1 MKHTII
7 NALFLSAAIACIS
20 CEDMLDYQPKDR
32 LSPDTYF
39 KTETDC
45 ELWTNNYYTVFPS
58 AEGIYSEPYDVIV
71 RDVLADEISGV
82 RKPMPTDGNWNWEK
96 LREMN
101 FFLSRASQIEDESVR
116 LEYEGL
122 TRFFRAY
129 FYFEKVKRYG
139 DVPWVDR
146 PLGSDEEELYK
157 GRDSREL
164 VMEKVMEDVDF
175 AIANLPEVQNVYRV
189 TRWTARALKSRIAL
203 FEGTFRKY
211 HGLDGYEE
219 FLQACV
225 NASEPFLTGPYSI
238 YTSGSTPYQDL
249 FTSQDAIETEI
260 ILARAYTSAI
270 SGMTHD
276 VNGHLTGATMGRPGM
291 TRNVVNMYLM
301 RDGSRYTD
309 QENYATKTF
318 VEECKNRDLR
328 MAQTLR
334 TPGYKRIGGSK
345 ELAPDLSRSTTG
357 YQLIKYLTEEKY
369 DANKASTNDMRPV
382 GIDPR
387 YLAYFMRA
395 MDLAKVFYSL
405 GGGLRQSL
413 NYAEAKAELGT
424 LKQADLDNTIRPLR
438 ARAGLP
444 DLDMEEANANPD
456 PYLSSP
462 ETGYANVTGD
472 NKGVI
477 LEIRRERTLETP
489 MEGLRYWD
497 IMRWKE
503 GKRFEKPIEG
513 LYFPGTGEYDLDGNG
528 SVDVCIYDT
537 EKAPGNSADVL
548 YLKLGSDIVLSE
560 GTSGNVLA
568 HSTQQRTW
576 NEERDYL
583 YPIPTDDRVLTQG
596 AISQNPGWNDGL
608 PF

>member
-7 NALFLSAAIACIS
+7 NVILLLATIACVS
-20 CEDMLDYQPKDR
+20 CEDMLDFQPKDR
-32 LSPDTYF
+32 LSPNTYF
-39 KTETDC
+39 RTETDC

-58 AEGIYSEPYDVIV
+58 AEGVYSEPFDVIV

-82 RKPMPTDGNWNWEK
+82 RKPMPTDGNWKWTK

-101 FFLSRASQIEDESVR
+101 FFLSRSSQIEEESVR
-116 LEYEGL
+116 LRYEGL

-139 DVPWVDR
+139 DVPWVDK
-146 PLGSDEEELYK
+146 PLSSDDKELYK
-157 GRDSREL
+157 GRDSREF
-164 VMEKVMEDVDF
+164 VMEKVMEDIDF
-175 AIANLPEVQNVYRV
+175 AIANLPEKQDVYHV
-189 TRWTARALKSRIAL
+189 TKWTARALKSRIAL

-211 HGLDGYEE
+211 HGIDGYEKY
-219 FLQACV
+219 LQECV
-225 NASEPFLTGPYSI
+225 TASEPFLNGPYNI
-238 YTSGSTPYQDL
+238 YTTGSTPYQDL
-249 FTSQDAIETEI
+249 FTSQNAIGTEI

-291 TRNVVNMYLM
+291 TRNAVNMYLM

-309 QENYATKTF
+309 QPGYATKTF
-318 VEECKNRDLR
+318 VDECKNRDLR
-328 MAQTLR
+328 MAQTIR
-334 TPGYKRIGGSK
+334 TPKYKRIGGKK

-369 DANKASTNDMRPV
+369 DANKASTNDMPLFR
-382 GIDPR
+382 
-387 YLAYFMRA
+387 LAEV
-395 MDLAKVFYSL
+395 L
-405 GGGLRQSL
+405 L

-424 LKQADLDNTIRPLR
+424 LKQDDLNKTIKPLR
-438 ARAGLP
+438 SRAGLP
-444 DLDMEEANANPD
+444 ELDMEEANENPD

-462 ETGYANVTGD
+462 ETGYANVTGA

-489 MEGLRYWD
+489 MEELRYWD

-513 LYFPGTGEYDLDGNG
+513 LYFAGTGEYDLDGNG
-528 SVDVCIYDT
+528 TVDVYIYDSET
-537 EKAPGNSADVL
+537 APGNKADVL
-548 YLKLGSDIVLSE
+548 YLKLGTDIVLSE
-560 GTSGNVLA
+560 KTSGNLLA
-568 HSTQQRTW
+568 HSSTHRIW

-596 AISQNPGWNDGL
+596 AISQNPGWDDGL

>member
-1 MKHTII
+1 MKHTTI
-7 NALFLSAAIACIS
+7 NVTLFLAAIACVS
-20 CEDMLDYQPKDR
+20 CEDMLDFQPKDR

-39 KTETDC
+39 RTETDC

-58 AEGIYSEPYDVIV
+58 AEGVYSEPFDVIV

-82 RKPMPTDGNWNWEK
+82 RKPMPTDGNWKWTK

-101 FFLSRASQIEDESVR
+101 FFLSRSSQIEEESVR
-116 LEYEGL
+116 LRYEGL

-139 DVPWVDR
+139 DVPWVDK
-146 PLGSDEEELYK
+146 PLSSDDKELYK
-157 GRDSREL
+157 GRDSREF
-164 VMEKVMEDVDF
+164 VMEKVMEDIDF
-175 AIANLPEVQNVYRV
+175 AIANLPEKQDVYHV

-211 HGLDGYEE
+211 HGIEGYEKY
-219 FLQACV
+219 LQECV
-225 NASEPFLTGPYSI
+225 TASEPFLNGPYTI
-238 YTSGSTPYQDL
+238 YTTGSTPYQDL
-249 FTSQDAIETEI
+249 FTSQNAIGTEI

-291 TRNVVNMYLM
+291 TRNAVNMYLM

-309 QENYATKTF
+309 QPGYATKTF
-318 VEECKNRDLR
+318 VDECKNRDLR
-328 MAQTLR
+328 MAQTIR
-334 TPGYKRIGGSK
+334 TPKYKRIGGKK

-369 DANKASTNDMRPV
+369 DANKASTNDMPLFR
-382 GIDPR
+382 
-387 YLAYFMRA
+387 LAEV
-395 MDLAKVFYSL
+395 L
-405 GGGLRQSL
+405 L

-424 LKQADLDNTIRPLR
+424 LKQDDLNKTIKPLR
-438 ARAGLP
+438 SRAGLP
-444 DLDMEEANANPD
+444 ELDMEEANENPD

-462 ETGYANVTGD
+462 ETGYANVTGA

-513 LYFPGTGEYDLDGNG
+513 LYFAGTGEYDLDGNG
-528 SVDVCIYDT
+528 TVDVCIYDSET
-537 EKAPGNSADVL
+537 APGNKADVL
-548 YLKLGSDIVLSE
+548 YLKLGTDIVLS
-560 GTSGNVLA
+560 GKTSGNLLA
-568 HSTQQRTW
+568 HSTTHRIW

-596 AISQNPGWNDGL
+596 AISQNPGWDDGL

>member
-39 KTETDC
+39 RTETDC

-82 RKPMPTDGNWNWEK
+82 RKPMPTDDNWNWEK

-157 GRDSREL
+157 GRESRES

-309 QENYATKTF
+309 QADYATKTF

-369 DANKASTNDMRPV
+369 DANKASTNDMPLFR
-382 GIDPR
+382 
-387 YLAYFMRA
+387 LAEV
-395 MDLAKVFYSL
+395 L
-405 GGGLRQSL
+405 L

-438 ARAGLP
+438 VRAGLP

-456 PYLSSP
+456 PYLSSS
-462 ETGYANVTGD
+462 ETGYANVTGA

-568 HSTQQRTW
+568 HSTQQRIW

>member
-101 FFLSRASQIEDESVR
+101 FFLSRASQVEDESVR

-219 FLQACV
+219 FLQECV

-249 FTSQDAIETEI
+249 FTSQNAIETEI

-309 QENYATKTF
+309 QENYAIKTF

-369 DANKASTNDMRPV
+369 DANKASTNDMPLFR
-382 GIDPR
+382 
-387 YLAYFMRA
+387 LAEV
-395 MDLAKVFYSL
+395 L
-405 GGGLRQSL
+405 L

-438 ARAGLP
+438 VRAGLP

-548 YLKLGSDIVLSE
+548 YLKLGSDIVLSK

-568 HSTQQRTW
+568 HSTQQRIW
-576 NEERDYL
+576 NEKRDYL

>member
-101 FFLSRASQIEDESVR
+101 FFLSRASQVEDESVR

-157 GRDSREL
+157 GRDSRES

-249 FTSQDAIETEI
+249 FTSQNAIETEI

-309 QENYATKTF
+309 QADYATKTF

-369 DANKASTNDMRPV
+369 DANKASTNDMPLFR
-382 GIDPR
+382 
-387 YLAYFMRA
+387 LAEV
-395 MDLAKVFYSL
+395 L
-405 GGGLRQSL
+405 L

-438 ARAGLP
+438 VRAGLP

-456 PYLSSP
+456 PYLSSS
-462 ETGYANVTGD
+462 ETGYANVTGA

-548 YLKLGSDIVLSE
+548 YLKLGSDIVLSGE
-560 GTSGNVLA
+560 TSGNVLA
-568 HSTQQRTW
+568 HSTQQRIW

>member
-101 FFLSRASQIEDESVR
+101 FFLSRASQVEDESVR

-301 RDGSRYTD
+301 RDGSRYTE

-369 DANKASTNDMRPV
+369 DANKASTNDMPLFR
-382 GIDPR
+382 
-387 YLAYFMRA
+387 LAEV
-395 MDLAKVFYSL
+395 L
-405 GGGLRQSL
+405 L

-548 YLKLGSDIVLSE
+548 YLKLGTDIVLSG

>member
-7 NALFLSAAIACIS
+7 NTLFLSAAIACIS

-101 FFLSRASQIEDESVR
+101 FFLSRASQVEDESVR

-157 GRDSREL
+157 GRESRES

-249 FTSQDAIETEI
+249 FTSQNAIETEI

-309 QENYATKTF
+309 QADYATKTF

-369 DANKASTNDMRPV
+369 DANKASTNDMPLFR
-382 GIDPR
+382 
-387 YLAYFMRA
+387 LAEV
-395 MDLAKVFYSL
+395 L
-405 GGGLRQSL
+405 L

-438 ARAGLP
+438 VRAGLP

-456 PYLSSP
+456 PYLSSS
-462 ETGYANVTGD
+462 ETGYANVTGA

-548 YLKLGSDIVLSE
+548 YLKLGSDIVLSGE
-560 GTSGNVLA
+560 TSGNVLA
-568 HSTQQRTW
+568 HSTQQRIW

>member
-1 MKHTII
+1 MKRLFISLAILAGISLSSCNDSFLEKTPVTDLTEN
-7 NALFLSAAIACIS
+7 NAFNSY
-20 CEDMLDYQPKDR
+20 DN
-32 LSPDTYF
+32 F
-39 KTETDC
+39 KAFMWPCYEMF
-45 ELWTNNYYTVFPS
+45 TNNTIRTSLQGFGQDGQYKGDMAAGYFQQKYESGYNEFAYQTVAS
-58 AEGIYSEPYDVIV
+58 VA
-71 RDVLADEISGV
+71 SGNGWDFKSFIRRV
-82 RKPMPTDGNWNWEK
+82 NIMLSHIDNSSMTEAQKDHWRAVGY
-96 LREMN
+96 
-101 FFLSRASQIEDESVR
+101 FFHSFWYMELID
-116 LEYEGL
+116 
-122 TRFFRAY
+122 RF
-129 FYFEKVKRYG
+129 G

-146 PLGSDEEELYK
+146 PLGSDEEELYE
-157 GRDSREL
+157 GRDPRES

-249 FTSQDAIETEI
+249 FTSQNAIGTEI

-309 QENYATKTF
+309 QADYATKTF

-357 YQLIKYLTEEKY
+357 YQLIKYLTEERY
-369 DANKASTNDMRPV
+369 DANKASTNDMPLFR
-382 GIDPR
+382 
-387 YLAYFMRA
+387 LAEV
-395 MDLAKVFYSL
+395 L
-405 GGGLRQSL
+405 L

-438 ARAGLP
+438 VRAGLP
-444 DLDMEEANANPD
+444 DLDMEEANAHPD
-456 PYLSSP
+456 PYLSSS
-462 ETGYANVTGD
+462 ETGYANVTGA

-548 YLKLGSDIVLSE
+548 YLKLGSDIVLSGE
-560 GTSGNVLA
+560 TSGNVLA
-568 HSTQQRTW
+568 HSAQQRIW

>member
-82 RKPMPTDGNWNWEK
+82 RKPMPTDGNWNWKK

-101 FFLSRASQIEDESVR
+101 FFLSRASQVEDESVR

-139 DVPWVDR
+139 YVPWVDR
-146 PLGSDEEELYK
+146 PLGSDEEELYE
-157 GRDSREL
+157 GRDPRES

-249 FTSQDAIETEI
+249 FTSQNAIGTEI

-309 QENYATKTF
+309 QADYATKTF

-357 YQLIKYLTEEKY
+357 YQLIKYLTEERY
-369 DANKASTNDMRPV
+369 DANKASTNDMPLFR
-382 GIDPR
+382 
-387 YLAYFMRA
+387 LAEV
-395 MDLAKVFYSL
+395 L
-405 GGGLRQSL
+405 L

-438 ARAGLP
+438 VRAGLP
-444 DLDMEEANANPD
+444 DLDMEEANAHPD
-456 PYLSSP
+456 PYLSSS
-462 ETGYANVTGD
+462 ETGYANVTGA

-548 YLKLGSDIVLSE
+548 YLKLGSDIVLSGE
-560 GTSGNVLA
+560 TSGNVLA
-568 HSTQQRTW
+568 HSTQQRIW

>member
-101 FFLSRASQIEDESVR
+101 FFLSRASQVEDESVR

-157 GRDSREL
+157 GRESRES

-249 FTSQDAIETEI
+249 FTSQNAIETEI

-309 QENYATKTF
+309 QENYAIKTF

-369 DANKASTNDMRPV
+369 DANKASTNDMPLFR
-382 GIDPR
+382 
-387 YLAYFMRA
+387 LAEV
-395 MDLAKVFYSL
+395 L
-405 GGGLRQSL
+405 L

-424 LKQADLDNTIRPLR
+424 LKQADLDNTIRPVR

-568 HSTQQRTW
+568 HSTQQRIW
-576 NEERDYL
+576 NEQRDYL

>member
-101 FFLSRASQIEDESVR
+101 FFLSRASQVEDESVR

-157 GRDSREL
+157 GRDSRES

-211 HGLDGYEE
+211 HGLNGYEE

-309 QENYATKTF
+309 QENYAIKTF

-369 DANKASTNDMRPV
+369 DANKASTNDMPLFR
-382 GIDPR
+382 
-387 YLAYFMRA
+387 LAEV
-395 MDLAKVFYSL
+395 L
-405 GGGLRQSL
+405 L

-548 YLKLGSDIVLSE
+548 YLKLGSDIVLSG

>member
-101 FFLSRASQIEDESVR
+101 FFLSRASQVEDESVR

-157 GRDSREL
+157 GRDSRES

-249 FTSQDAIETEI
+249 FTSQNAIETEI

-309 QENYATKTF
+309 QEHYDTKTF

-369 DANKASTNDMRPV
+369 DANKASTNDMPLFR
-382 GIDPR
+382 
-387 YLAYFMRA
+387 LAEV
-395 MDLAKVFYSL
+395 L
-405 GGGLRQSL
+405 L

-438 ARAGLP
+438 VRAGLP

-548 YLKLGSDIVLSE
+548 YLKLGSDIVLSK

-568 HSTQQRTW
+568 HSTQQRIW

>member
-32 LSPDTYF
+32 LSPDIYF

-157 GRDSREL
+157 GRDSRES

-249 FTSQDAIETEI
+249 FTSQNAIETEI

-309 QENYATKTF
+309 QENYAIKTF

-369 DANKASTNDMRPV
+369 DANKASTNDMPLFR
-382 GIDPR
+382 
-387 YLAYFMRA
+387 LAEV
-395 MDLAKVFYSL
+395 L
-405 GGGLRQSL
+405 L

-568 HSTQQRTW
+568 HSTQQRIW

>member
-101 FFLSRASQIEDESVR
+101 FFLSRASQVEDESVR

-309 QENYATKTF
+309 QENYAIKTF

-369 DANKASTNDMRPV
+369 DANKASTNDMPLFR
-382 GIDPR
+382 
-387 YLAYFMRA
+387 LAEV
-395 MDLAKVFYSL
+395 L
-405 GGGLRQSL
+405 L

-548 YLKLGSDIVLSE
+548 YLKLGTDIVLSG

-568 HSTQQRTW
+568 HSTQQRIW
-576 NEERDYL
+576 NEQRDYL

>member
-82 RKPMPTDGNWNWEK
+82 RKPMPTDGNWNWKK

-101 FFLSRASQIEDESVR
+101 FFLSRASQVEDESVR

-146 PLGSDEEELYK
+146 PLGSDEEELYE
-157 GRDSREL
+157 GRDPRES

-249 FTSQDAIETEI
+249 FTSQNAIGTEI

-309 QENYATKTF
+309 QADYATKTF

-357 YQLIKYLTEEKY
+357 YQLIKYLTEERY
-369 DANKASTNDMRPV
+369 DANKASTNDMPLFR
-382 GIDPR
+382 
-387 YLAYFMRA
+387 LAEV
-395 MDLAKVFYSL
+395 L
-405 GGGLRQSL
+405 L
-413 NYAEAKAELGT
+413 NYAEAKVELGT

-438 ARAGLP
+438 IRAGLP
-444 DLDMEEANANPD
+444 DLDMEEANAHPD
-456 PYLSSP
+456 PYLSSS
-462 ETGYANVTGD
+462 ETGYANVTGA

-548 YLKLGSDIVLSE
+548 YLKLGSDIVLSGE
-560 GTSGNVLA
+560 TSGNVLA
-568 HSTQQRTW
+568 HSTQQRIW

>member
-157 GRDSREL
+157 GRDSRES

-249 FTSQDAIETEI
+249 FTSQNAIETEI

-309 QENYATKTF
+309 QADYATKTF

-357 YQLIKYLTEEKY
+357 YQLIKYLTEERY
-369 DANKASTNDMRPV
+369 DANKASTNDMPLFR
-382 GIDPR
+382 
-387 YLAYFMRA
+387 LAEV
-395 MDLAKVFYSL
+395 L
-405 GGGLRQSL
+405 L

-438 ARAGLP
+438 VRAGLP

-456 PYLSSP
+456 PYLSSS
-462 ETGYANVTGD
+462 ETGYANVTGA

-548 YLKLGSDIVLSE
+548 YLKLGSDIVLSGE
-560 GTSGNVLA
+560 TSGNVLA
-568 HSTQQRTW
+568 HSTQQRIW

>member
-82 RKPMPTDGNWNWEK
+82 RKPMPTDGNWNWKK

-101 FFLSRASQIEDESVR
+101 FFLSRASQVEDESVR

-146 PLGSDEEELYK
+146 PLGSDEEELYE
-157 GRDSREL
+157 GRDPRES

-203 FEGTFRKY
+203 VEGTFRKY
-211 HGLDGYEE
+211 HGRDGYEE

-225 NASEPFLTGPYSI
+225 TASEPFLTGPYSI

-249 FTSQDAIETEI
+249 FTSQNAIGTEI

-309 QENYATKTF
+309 QADYATKTF

-357 YQLIKYLTEEKY
+357 YQLIKYLTEERY
-369 DANKASTNDMRPV
+369 DANKASTNDMPLFR
-382 GIDPR
+382 
-387 YLAYFMRA
+387 LAEV
-395 MDLAKVFYSL
+395 L
-405 GGGLRQSL
+405 L

-438 ARAGLP
+438 VRAGLP
-444 DLDMEEANANPD
+444 DLDMEEANAHPD
-456 PYLSSP
+456 PYLSSS
-462 ETGYANVTGD
+462 ETGYANVTGA

-548 YLKLGSDIVLSE
+548 YLKLGSDIVLSGE
-560 GTSGNVLA
+560 TSGNVLA
-568 HSTQQRTW
+568 HSTQQRIW

>member
-82 RKPMPTDGNWNWEK
+82 RKPMPTDGNWNWKK

-101 FFLSRASQIEDESVR
+101 FFLSRASQVEDESVR

-146 PLGSDEEELYK
+146 PLGSDEEELYE
-157 GRDSREL
+157 GRDPRES

-249 FTSQDAIETEI
+249 FTSQNAIGTEI

-309 QENYATKTF
+309 QADYATKTF

-357 YQLIKYLTEEKY
+357 YQLIKYLTEERY
-369 DANKASTNDMRPV
+369 DANKASTNDMPLFR
-382 GIDPR
+382 
-387 YLAYFMRA
+387 LAEV
-395 MDLAKVFYSL
+395 L
-405 GGGLRQSL
+405 L

-438 ARAGLP
+438 VRAGLP
-444 DLDMEEANANPD
+444 DLDMEEANAHPD
-456 PYLSSP
+456 PYLSSS
-462 ETGYANVTGD
+462 ETGYANVTGA
-472 NKGVI
+472 NKGDI

-548 YLKLGSDIVLSE
+548 YLKLGSDIVLSGE
-560 GTSGNVLA
+560 TSGNVLA
-568 HSTQQRTW
+568 HSTQQRIW

>member
-71 RDVLADEISGV
+71 RDVLTDEISGV

-101 FFLSRASQIEDESVR
+101 FFLSRASQVEDESVR

-249 FTSQDAIETEI
+249 FTSQNAIETEI

-309 QENYATKTF
+309 QENYAIKTF

-369 DANKASTNDMRPV
+369 DANKASTNDMPLFR
-382 GIDPR
+382 
-387 YLAYFMRA
+387 LAEV
-395 MDLAKVFYSL
+395 L
-405 GGGLRQSL
+405 L

-568 HSTQQRTW
+568 HSTQQRIW
-576 NEERDYL
+576 NEQRDYL

>member
-7 NALFLSAAIACIS
+7 NVILFLAAIACVS
-20 CEDMLDYQPKDR
+20 CEDMLDFQPKDR

-39 KTETDC
+39 RTETDC

-58 AEGIYSEPYDVIV
+58 AEGVYSEPFDVIV

-82 RKPMPTDGNWNWEK
+82 RKPMPTDGNWKWTK

-101 FFLSRASQIEDESVR
+101 FFLSRSSQIEEESVR
-116 LEYEGL
+116 LRYEGL

-139 DVPWVDR
+139 DVPWVDK
-146 PLGSDEEELYK
+146 PLSSDDNELYK
-157 GRDSREL
+157 GRDSREF
-164 VMEKVMEDVDF
+164 VMEKVMEDIDF
-175 AIANLPEVQNVYRV
+175 AIANLPEKQDVYHV

-211 HGLDGYEE
+211 HGIDGYEKY
-219 FLQACV
+219 LQECV
-225 NASEPFLTGPYSI
+225 TASEPFLNGPYNI
-238 YTSGSTPYQDL
+238 YTTGSTPYQDL
-249 FTSQDAIETEI
+249 FTSQNAIGTEI

-291 TRNVVNMYLM
+291 TRNAVNMYLM

-309 QENYATKTF
+309 QPGYATKTF
-318 VEECKNRDLR
+318 VDECKNRDLR
-328 MAQTLR
+328 MAQTIR
-334 TPGYKRIGGSK
+334 TPKYKRIGGNK

-369 DANKASTNDMRPV
+369 DANKASANDMPLFR
-382 GIDPR
+382 
-387 YLAYFMRA
+387 LAEV
-395 MDLAKVFYSL
+395 L
-405 GGGLRQSL
+405 L

-424 LKQADLDNTIRPLR
+424 LKQDDLNKTIKPLR
-438 ARAGLP
+438 SRAGLP
-444 DLDMEEANANPD
+444 ELDMEEANENPD

-462 ETGYANVTGD
+462 ETGYANVAGA

-477 LEIRRERTLETP
+477 LEIRRERTLETL

-513 LYFPGTGEYDLDGNG
+513 LYFAGTGEYDLDGNG
-528 SVDVCIYDT
+528 TVDVYIYDSET
-537 EKAPGNSADVL
+537 APGNKADVL
-548 YLKLGSDIVLSE
+548 YLKLGTDIVLSE
-560 GTSGNVLA
+560 KTSGNLLA
-568 HSTQQRTW
+568 HSSTHRIW

-596 AISQNPGWNDGL
+596 AISQNPGWDDGL

>member
-32 LSPDTYF
+32 LSPDIYF

-101 FFLSRASQIEDESVR
+101 FFLSRASQVEDESVR

-157 GRDSREL
+157 GRESRES

-309 QENYATKTF
+309 QENYAIKTF

-369 DANKASTNDMRPV
+369 DANKASTNDMPLFR
-382 GIDPR
+382 
-387 YLAYFMRA
+387 LAEV
-395 MDLAKVFYSL
+395 L
-405 GGGLRQSL
+405 L

-438 ARAGLP
+438 VRAGLP

-548 YLKLGSDIVLSE
+548 YLKLGSDIVLSK

-568 HSTQQRTW
+568 HSTQQRIW
-576 NEERDYL
+576 NEKRDYL

>member
-369 DANKASTNDMRPV
+369 DANKASTNDMPLFR
-382 GIDPR
+382 
-387 YLAYFMRA
+387 LAEV
-395 MDLAKVFYSL
+395 L
-405 GGGLRQSL
+405 L

>member
-32 LSPDTYF
+32 LSPDIYF

-101 FFLSRASQIEDESVR
+101 FFLSRASQVEDESVR

-157 GRDSREL
+157 GRDSRES

-249 FTSQDAIETEI
+249 FTSQNAIETEI

-309 QENYATKTF
+309 QEHYDTKTF

-369 DANKASTNDMRPV
+369 DANKASTNDMPLFR
-382 GIDPR
+382 
-387 YLAYFMRA
+387 LAEV
-395 MDLAKVFYSL
+395 L
-405 GGGLRQSL
+405 L

-513 LYFPGTGEYDLDGNG
+513 LYFPGTGEYDLDENG

-568 HSTQQRTW
+568 HSTQQRIW
-576 NEERDYL
+576 NEARDYL

>member
-7 NALFLSAAIACIS
+7 NVILFLATIACVS
-20 CEDMLDYQPKDR
+20 CEDMLDFQPKDR

-39 KTETDC
+39 RTETDC

-58 AEGIYSEPYDVIV
+58 AEGVYSEPFDVIV

-82 RKPMPTDGNWNWEK
+82 RKPMPTDGNWKWTK

-101 FFLSRASQIEDESVR
+101 FFLSRSSQIEEESVR
-116 LEYEGL
+116 LRYEGL

-139 DVPWVDR
+139 DVPWVDK
-146 PLGSDEEELYK
+146 PLSSDDNELYK
-157 GRDSREL
+157 GRDSREF
-164 VMEKVMEDVDF
+164 VMEKVMEDIDF
-175 AIANLPEVQNVYRV
+175 AIANLPEKQDVYHV

-211 HGLDGYEE
+211 HGIDGYEKY
-219 FLQACV
+219 LQECV
-225 NASEPFLTGPYSI
+225 TASEPFLNGPYNI
-238 YTSGSTPYQDL
+238 YTTGSTPYQDL
-249 FTSQDAIETEI
+249 FTSQNAIGTEI

-291 TRNVVNMYLM
+291 TRNAVNMYLM

-309 QENYATKTF
+309 QPGYATKTF
-318 VEECKNRDLR
+318 VDECKNRDLR
-328 MAQTLR
+328 MAQTIR
-334 TPGYKRIGGSK
+334 TPKYKRIGGNK

-369 DANKASTNDMRPV
+369 DANKASTNDMPLFR
-382 GIDPR
+382 
-387 YLAYFMRA
+387 LAEV
-395 MDLAKVFYSL
+395 L
-405 GGGLRQSL
+405 L

-424 LKQADLDNTIRPLR
+424 LKQDDLNKTIKPLR
-438 ARAGLP
+438 SRAGLP
-444 DLDMEEANANPD
+444 ELDMEEANENPD

-462 ETGYANVTGD
+462 ETGYANVTGA

-513 LYFPGTGEYDLDGNG
+513 LYFAGTGEYDLDGNG
-528 SVDVCIYDT
+528 TVDVYIYDSET
-537 EKAPGNSADVL
+537 APGNKADVL
-548 YLKLGSDIVLSE
+548 YLKLGTDIVLSE
-560 GTSGNVLA
+560 KTSGNLLA
-568 HSTQQRTW
+568 HSTTHRIW

-596 AISQNPGWNDGL
+596 AISQNPGWDDGL

>member
-32 LSPDTYF
+32 LSPDIYF

-101 FFLSRASQIEDESVR
+101 FFLSRASQVEDESVR

-157 GRDSREL
+157 GRDSRES

-309 QENYATKTF
+309 QEHYDTKTF

-369 DANKASTNDMRPV
+369 DANKASTNDMPLFR
-382 GIDPR
+382 
-387 YLAYFMRA
+387 LAEV
-395 MDLAKVFYSL
+395 L
-405 GGGLRQSL
+405 L

-438 ARAGLP
+438 VRAGLP

-513 LYFPGTGEYDLDGNG
+513 LYFPGTGEYDLDENG

>member
-82 RKPMPTDGNWNWEK
+82 RKPMPTDGNWNWKK

-101 FFLSRASQIEDESVR
+101 FFLSRASQVEDESVR

-146 PLGSDEEELYK
+146 PLGSDEEELYE
-157 GRDSREL
+157 GRDPRES

-189 TRWTARALKSRIAL
+189 TQWTARALKSRIAL

-249 FTSQDAIETEI
+249 FTSQNAIGTEI

-309 QENYATKTF
+309 QADYATKTF

-357 YQLIKYLTEEKY
+357 YQLIKYLTEERY
-369 DANKASTNDMRPV
+369 DANKASTNDMPLFR
-382 GIDPR
+382 
-387 YLAYFMRA
+387 LAEV
-395 MDLAKVFYSL
+395 L
-405 GGGLRQSL
+405 L

-438 ARAGLP
+438 VRAGLP
-444 DLDMEEANANPD
+444 DLDMEEANAHPD
-456 PYLSSP
+456 PYLSSS
-462 ETGYANVTGD
+462 ETGYANVTGA

-548 YLKLGSDIVLSE
+548 YLKLGSDIVLSGE
-560 GTSGNVLA
+560 TSGNVLA
-568 HSTQQRTW
+568 HSTQQRIW

>member
-309 QENYATKTF
+309 QENYAIKTF

-369 DANKASTNDMRPV
+369 DANKASTNDMPLFR
-382 GIDPR
+382 
-387 YLAYFMRA
+387 LAEV
-395 MDLAKVFYSL
+395 L
-405 GGGLRQSL
+405 L

-438 ARAGLP
+438 VRAGLP

-568 HSTQQRTW
+568 HSTQQRIW
-576 NEERDYL
+576 DEERDYL

-596 AISQNPGWNDGL
+596 AISQNPRWNDGL

>member
-7 NALFLSAAIACIS
+7 NTLFLSAAIACIS

-122 TRFFRAY
+122 THFFRAY

-157 GRDSREL
+157 GRESRES

-249 FTSQDAIETEI
+249 FTSQNAIETEI

-309 QENYATKTF
+309 QADYATKTF

-369 DANKASTNDMRPV
+369 DANKASTNDMPLFR
-382 GIDPR
+382 
-387 YLAYFMRA
+387 LAEV
-395 MDLAKVFYSL
+395 L
-405 GGGLRQSL
+405 L

-438 ARAGLP
+438 VRAGLP

-456 PYLSSP
+456 PYLSSS
-462 ETGYANVTGD
+462 ETGYANVTGA

-548 YLKLGSDIVLSE
+548 YLKLGSDIVLSGE
-560 GTSGNVLA
+560 TSGNVLA
-568 HSTQQRTW
+568 HSTQQRIW

>member
-71 RDVLADEISGV
+71 RDVLADELSGV
-82 RKPMPTDGNWNWEK
+82 RKPMPTDGNWNWKK

-101 FFLSRASQIEDESVR
+101 FFLSRASQVEDESVR

-146 PLGSDEEELYK
+146 PLGSDEEELYE
-157 GRDSREL
+157 GRDPRES

-249 FTSQDAIETEI
+249 FTSQNAIGTEI

-309 QENYATKTF
+309 QADYATKTF

-357 YQLIKYLTEEKY
+357 YQLIKYLTEERY
-369 DANKASTNDMRPV
+369 DANKASTNDMPLFR
-382 GIDPR
+382 
-387 YLAYFMRA
+387 LAEV
-395 MDLAKVFYSL
+395 L
-405 GGGLRQSL
+405 L

-438 ARAGLP
+438 VRAGLP
-444 DLDMEEANANPD
+444 DLDMEEANAHPD
-456 PYLSSP
+456 PYLSSS
-462 ETGYANVTGD
+462 ETGYANVTGA

-548 YLKLGSDIVLSE
+548 YLKLGSDIVLSGE
-560 GTSGNVLA
+560 TSGNVLA
-568 HSTQQRTW
+568 HSTQQRIW

>member
-7 NALFLSAAIACIS
+7 NVILFLATIACVS
-20 CEDMLDYQPKDR
+20 CEDMLDFQPKDR

-39 KTETDC
+39 RTETDC

-58 AEGIYSEPYDVIV
+58 AEGVYSEPFDVIV

-82 RKPMPTDGNWNWEK
+82 RKPMPTDGNWKWTK

-101 FFLSRASQIEDESVR
+101 FFLSRSSQIEEESVR
-116 LEYEGL
+116 LRYEGL

-139 DVPWVDR
+139 DVPWVDK
-146 PLGSDEEELYK
+146 PLSSDDNELYK
-157 GRDSREL
+157 GRDSREF
-164 VMEKVMEDVDF
+164 VMEKVMEDIDF
-175 AIANLPEVQNVYRV
+175 AIANLPEKQDVYHV

-211 HGLDGYEE
+211 HGIDGYEKY
-219 FLQACV
+219 LQECV
-225 NASEPFLTGPYSI
+225 TASEPFLNGPYNI
-238 YTSGSTPYQDL
+238 YTTGSTPYQDL
-249 FTSQDAIETEI
+249 FTSQNAIGTEI

-291 TRNVVNMYLM
+291 TRNAVNMYLM

-309 QENYATKTF
+309 QPGYATKTF
-318 VEECKNRDLR
+318 VDECKNRDLR
-328 MAQTLR
+328 MAQTIR
-334 TPGYKRIGGSK
+334 TPKYKRIGGNK

-369 DANKASTNDMRPV
+369 DANKASTNDMPLFR
-382 GIDPR
+382 
-387 YLAYFMRA
+387 LAEV
-395 MDLAKVFYSL
+395 L
-405 GGGLRQSL
+405 L

-424 LKQADLDNTIRPLR
+424 LKQDDLNKTIKPLR
-438 ARAGLP
+438 SRAGLP
-444 DLDMEEANANPD
+444 ELDMEEANENPD

-462 ETGYANVTGD
+462 ETGYANVTGA

-513 LYFPGTGEYDLDGNG
+513 LYFAGTGEYDLDGNG
-528 SVDVCIYDT
+528 TVDVYIYDSET
-537 EKAPGNSADVL
+537 APGNKADVL
-548 YLKLGSDIVLSE
+548 YLKLGTDIVLSE
-560 GTSGNVLA
+560 KTSGNLLA
-568 HSTQQRTW
+568 HSTTPRIW

-596 AISQNPGWNDGL
+596 AISQNPGWDDGL

>member
-249 FTSQDAIETEI
+249 FTSQNAIETEI

-309 QENYATKTF
+309 QENYAIKTF

-369 DANKASTNDMRPV
+369 DANKASTNDMPLFR
-382 GIDPR
+382 
-387 YLAYFMRA
+387 LAEV
-395 MDLAKVFYSL
+395 L
-405 GGGLRQSL
+405 L

-438 ARAGLP
+438 VRAGLP

-548 YLKLGSDIVLSE
+548 YLKLGSDIVLSK

-568 HSTQQRTW
+568 HSTQQRIW
-576 NEERDYL
+576 NEQRDYL

>member
-82 RKPMPTDGNWNWEK
+82 RKPMPTDGNWNWKK

-101 FFLSRASQIEDESVR
+101 FFLSRASQVEDESVR

-146 PLGSDEEELYK
+146 PLGSDEEELYE
-157 GRDSREL
+157 GRDPRES

-249 FTSQDAIETEI
+249 FTSQNAIGTEI

-291 TRNVVNMYLM
+291 TRNVGNMYLM

-309 QENYATKTF
+309 QADYATKTF

-357 YQLIKYLTEEKY
+357 YQLIKYLTEERY
-369 DANKASTNDMRPV
+369 DANKASTNDMPLFR
-382 GIDPR
+382 
-387 YLAYFMRA
+387 LAEV
-395 MDLAKVFYSL
+395 L
-405 GGGLRQSL
+405 L

-438 ARAGLP
+438 VRAGLP
-444 DLDMEEANANPD
+444 DLDMEEANAHPD
-456 PYLSSP
+456 PYLSSS
-462 ETGYANVTGD
+462 ETGYANVTGA

-548 YLKLGSDIVLSE
+548 YLKLGSDIVLSGE
-560 GTSGNVLA
+560 TSGNVLA
-568 HSTQQRTW
+568 HSTQQRIW

>member
-219 FLQACV
+219 FLLACV

-249 FTSQDAIETEI
+249 FTSQNAIETEI

-309 QENYATKTF
+309 QENYAIKTF

-369 DANKASTNDMRPV
+369 DANKASTNDMPLFR
-382 GIDPR
+382 
-387 YLAYFMRA
+387 LAEV
-395 MDLAKVFYSL
+395 L
-405 GGGLRQSL
+405 L

-438 ARAGLP
+438 VRAGLP

-548 YLKLGSDIVLSE
+548 YLKLGTDIVLSG

>member
-82 RKPMPTDGNWNWEK
+82 RKPMPTDGNWNWKK

-101 FFLSRASQIEDESVR
+101 FFLSRASQVEDESVR

-139 DVPWVDR
+139 DVPGVDR
-146 PLGSDEEELYK
+146 PLGSDEEELYE
-157 GRDSREL
+157 GRDPRES

-249 FTSQDAIETEI
+249 FTSQNAIGTEI

-309 QENYATKTF
+309 QADYATKTF

-357 YQLIKYLTEEKY
+357 YQLIKYLTEERY
-369 DANKASTNDMRPV
+369 DANKASTNDMPLFR
-382 GIDPR
+382 
-387 YLAYFMRA
+387 LAEV
-395 MDLAKVFYSL
+395 L
-405 GGGLRQSL
+405 L

-438 ARAGLP
+438 VRAGLP
-444 DLDMEEANANPD
+444 DLDMEEANAHPD
-456 PYLSSP
+456 PYLSSS
-462 ETGYANVTGD
+462 ETGYANVTGA

-548 YLKLGSDIVLSE
+548 YLKLGSDIVLSGE
-560 GTSGNVLA
+560 TSGNVLA
-568 HSTQQRTW
+568 HSTQQRIW

>member
-101 FFLSRASQIEDESVR
+101 FFLSRASQVEDESVR

-157 GRDSREL
+157 GRDSRES

-219 FLQACV
+219 FLQECV

-238 YTSGSTPYQDL
+238 YMSGSTPYQDL

-309 QENYATKTF
+309 QENYAIKTF

-369 DANKASTNDMRPV
+369 DANKASTNDMPLFR
-382 GIDPR
+382 
-387 YLAYFMRA
+387 LAEV
-395 MDLAKVFYSL
+395 L
-405 GGGLRQSL
+405 L

>member
-175 AIANLPEVQNVYRV
+175 AIANLPEVQDVYRV

-309 QENYATKTF
+309 QENYAIKTF

-369 DANKASTNDMRPV
+369 DANKASTNDMPLFR
-382 GIDPR
+382 
-387 YLAYFMRA
+387 LAEV
-395 MDLAKVFYSL
+395 L
-405 GGGLRQSL
+405 L

-548 YLKLGSDIVLSE
+548 YLKLGSDIVLSG

>member
-82 RKPMPTDGNWNWEK
+82 RKPMPTDGNWNWKK

-101 FFLSRASQIEDESVR
+101 FFLSRASQVEDESVR

-146 PLGSDEEELYK
+146 PLGSDEEELYE
-157 GRDSREL
+157 GRDPRES

-249 FTSQDAIETEI
+249 FTSQNAIGTEI

-309 QENYATKTF
+309 QADYATKTF

-357 YQLIKYLTEEKY
+357 YQLIKYLTEERY
-369 DANKASTNDMRPV
+369 DANKASTNDMPLFR
-382 GIDPR
+382 
-387 YLAYFMRA
+387 LAEV
-395 MDLAKVFYSL
+395 L
-405 GGGLRQSL
+405 L

-438 ARAGLP
+438 VRAGLP
-444 DLDMEEANANPD
+444 DLDMEEANAHPD
-456 PYLSSP
+456 PYLSSS
-462 ETGYANVTGD
+462 ETGYANVTGA

-528 SVDVCIYDT
+528 SVDICIYDT

-548 YLKLGSDIVLSE
+548 YLKLGSDIVLSGE
-560 GTSGNVLA
+560 TSGNVLA
-568 HSTQQRTW
+568 HSTQQRIW

>member
-101 FFLSRASQIEDESVR
+101 FFLSRASQVEDESVR

-157 GRDSREL
+157 GRDSRES

-309 QENYATKTF
+309 QENYAIKTF

-369 DANKASTNDMRPV
+369 DANKASTNDMPLFR
-382 GIDPR
+382 
-387 YLAYFMRA
+387 LAEV
-395 MDLAKVFYSL
+395 L
-405 GGGLRQSL
+405 L

-438 ARAGLP
+438 VRAGLP

-568 HSTQQRTW
+568 HSTQQRIW
-576 NEERDYL
+576 NEARDYL

>member
-211 HGLDGYEE
+211 HGLNGYEE

-309 QENYATKTF
+309 QENYAIKTF

-369 DANKASTNDMRPV
+369 DANKASTNDMPLFR
-382 GIDPR
+382 
-387 YLAYFMRA
+387 LAEV
-395 MDLAKVFYSL
+395 L
-405 GGGLRQSL
+405 L

-548 YLKLGSDIVLSE
+548 YLKLGTDIVLSG